1 VITVRP
7 LRDDEVDL
15 YVEIRTRVHPQT
27 PMPREVVVDDR
38 KRPDHLDLIAEL
50 DGVPA
55 GVASTSIYG
64 GAPNGDLAFVT
75 LRVPR
80 EYRRQGVGSALHRR
94 ASEHARSLGK
104 ERFYC
109 VARGDD
115 EDSLA
120 YYSGRGYE
128 EVGRMQ
134 DSFLDLACADL
145 GASPAAGLEIVPI
158 APELERAVYEV
169 AVEADADVPSGEAH
183 ESGTFDQWR
192 ERHFGSELILRD
204 LSFAA
209 LEDGRAVG
217 YALLG
222 RHTEDT
228 AENWM
233 TGVARAAR
241 GRGIALALKRHQAV
255 AARDAGWK
263 HLRTQNDL
271 GNAPM
276 IGVNDRLGY
285 EPRFQWVHLVGPLRL

>member
-1 VITVRP
+1 MITVRP
-7 LRDDEVDL
+7 LRDEEVDL
-15 YVEIRTRVHPQT
+15 YVELRTRVHPQT

-38 KRPDHLDLIAEL
+38 KRSDHLDLIAEL
-50 DGVPA
+50 DGAPA
-55 GVASTSIYG
+55 GVASTAVFG

-80 EYRRQGVGSALHRR
+80 EYRRRGVGTALHRR

-109 VARGDD
+109 VVRGDD

-120 YYSGRGYE
+120 YYTGRGYE

-134 DSFLDLACADL
+134 DSYLDLSRVGRA
-145 GASPAAGLEIVPI
+145 PTPVVGLEIVPI
-158 APELERAVYEV
+158 DSALEPAVYEV
-169 AVEADADVPSGEAH
+169 ALEADADVPSGEAH
-183 ESGTFDQWR
+183 DSGTFEQWR
-192 ERHFGSELILRD
+192 ERHFDSELLLRD
-204 LSFAA
+204 LSFVAF
-209 LEDGRAVG
+209 EDGRAAG
-217 YALLG
+217 FALLG
-222 RHTEDT
+222 RFTEDT

-241 GRGIALALKRHQAV
+241 GRGIALALKWHQAA
-255 AARDAGWK
+255 AARAAGWK

-276 IGVNDRLGY
+276 IRVNAKLGY
-285 EPRFQWVHLVGPLRL
+285 EPRFQWVHLVGPLLL